1 MGFFRNWECR
11 VVRDSGSEFWQLP
24 IDKQEGLQMSF
35 LYWYLELGMALPIEI
50 MLIGGG
56 LVPKLVK

>member
-1 MGFFRNWECR
+1 MGFFGNWECR
-11 VVRDSGSEFWQLP
+11 GMRYSGCEYWQLP

-35 LYWYLELGMALPIEI
+35 LCWYLELGMALPIET

>member
-1 MGFFRNWECR
+1 MRY
-11 VVRDSGSEFWQLP
+11 SGCEYWQLP
-24 IDKQEGLQMSF
+24 IDKQEGLQMAF
-35 LYWYLELGMALPIEI
+35 LCWYLELGMALPIET

>member
-1 MGFFRNWECR
+1 MRYSSAGY
-11 VVRDSGSEFWQLP
+11 WQLP

-35 LYWYLELGMALPIEI
+35 LYWYLELGMALPIET